1 MGVNREAPVLGAR
14 SLTCRLGGREVLSGV
29 DLTLQERELT
39 VVVGPNGA
47 GKSTLLGALAGD
59 VAPSAGSVELD
70 GRDLRSWTPRQLA
83 RRRSFLA
90 QANEVGFGFPVRD
103 IVAMG
108 RYPWDAPG
116 EMDLDHEVV
125 EAALRRTDTTT
136 LADRSFRAL
145 SGGEKARVSLARVL
159 AQDTRIVLLDEPT
172 AALDLR
178 HTEEVLSLTA
188 ALARE
193 GRTVVVVAHD
203 LSLAATYADRL
214 VVVDSGR
221 IVADGPPGLVLTPAL
236 VRSTWGLTVEVHA
249 VAGGVVVVPVR
260 TPSQQ
265 DSPLRTAP

>member
-1 MGVNREAPVLGAR
+1 MGMSTTTTEVLGAR
-14 SLTCRLGGREVLSGV
+14 SLTCRLGGREVLTDV
-29 DLTLQERELT
+29 DLALRGGELT

-59 VAPSAGSVELD
+59 IAAAEGSVELD
-70 GRDLRSWTPRQLA
+70 GRDLRAWSPRDLA

-90 QANEVGFGFPVRD
+90 QSNEVGFGFPVRD

-108 RYPWDAPG
+108 RYPWNGPG
-116 EMDLDHEVV
+116 EVDLDEEIIDV
-125 EAALRRTDTTT
+125 ALRRTDTAV
-136 LADRSFRAL
+136 LSDRSFRAL

-159 AQDTRIVLLDEPT
+159 AQDTQVVLLDEPT

-178 HTEEVLSLTA
+178 HTEEVLTLTA

-221 IVADGPPGLVLTPAL
+221 VVGDGPPAQTLTPEL
-236 VRSTWGLTVEVHA
+236 VRSTWGLAVEVH
-249 VAGGVVVVPVR
+249 VIAGGIVVVPVR
-260 TPSQQ
+260 TPV
-265 DSPLRTAP
+265 P

>member
-1 MGVNREAPVLGAR
+1 MSGSTGVLGAR
-14 SLTCRLGGREVLSGV
+14 SLTCRLGGREVLSDV
-29 DLTLQERELT
+29 DLALGERELI

-59 VAPSAGSVELD
+59 IAATGGTVELD
-70 GRDLRSWTPRQLA
+70 GRDLNSWTPRELA

-90 QANEVGFGFPVRD
+90 QSNEVGFGFPVRD

-108 RYPWDAPG
+108 RHPWDAPG
-116 EMDLDHEVV
+116 EMDLDEEII
-125 EAALRRTDTTT
+125 EAALRRTDTAM

-159 AQDTRIVLLDEPT
+159 AQDTQIVLLDEPT

-188 ALARE
+188 TLARE

-214 VVVDSGR
+214 VIVDSGR
-221 IVADGPPGLVLTPAL
+221 VVADGPPTVVLTPEV
-236 VRSTWGLTVEVHA
+236 VRSTWGLAVEVHA
-249 VAGGVVVVPVR
+249 VAGGIVVVPVR
-260 TPSQQ
+260 TLVP
-265 DSPLRTAP
+265 